1 MTIESMI
8 KRIQDITRQDAG
20 INGDA
25 QRIEQLV
32 WMLFLKIYDAK
43 EEFWEFE
50 EDDYESIIPEEFKW
64 RNWAVDHKDGKALT
78 GEELL
83 HFINNKLF
91 PTLKNLEVNENTARR
106 AAVVKD
112 IFQDANN
119 FMKKWSVVTS
129 NYQYFK

>member
-1 MTIESMI
+1 MTIENMI

-50 EDDYESIIPEEFKW
+50 EDDYESIIPDELKW
-64 RNWAVDHKDGKALT
+64 RNWAIDHKDGEALT
-78 GEELL
+78 GDTLL
-83 HFINNKLF
+83 DFINNQLF
-91 PTLKNLEVNENTARR
+91 PTLKNLEITEDTEKR
-106 AAVVKD
+106 ASIVKD
-112 IFQDANN
+112 IFEDANN
-119 FMKKWSVVTS
+119 FMKNGVLL
-129 NYQYFK
+129 

>member
-1 MTIESMI
+1 MTIENMI

-50 EDDYESIIPEEFKW
+50 EDAGQLS
-64 RNWAVDHKDGKALT
+64 A
-78 GEELL
+78 
-83 HFINNKLF
+83 
-91 PTLKNLEVNENTARR
+91 
-106 AAVVKD
+106 
-112 IFQDANN
+112 
-119 FMKKWSVVTS
+119 
-129 NYQYFK
+129 QYFEESAAGEKELNAAASLTRSLDDLVKNSQQ

>member
-1 MTIESMI
+1 MTIENMI

-50 EDDYESIIPEEFKW
+50 EDDYESIIPEELKW
-64 RNWAVDHKDGKALT
+64 RNWAIDHKNGEALT
-78 GEELL
+78 
-83 HFINNKLF
+83 
-91 PTLKNLEVNENTARR
+91 
-106 AAVVKD
+106 
-112 IFQDANN
+112 
-119 FMKKWSVVTS
+119 
-129 NYQYFK
+129 